1 MLMAPSKGNDDN
13 NSKNNKNKQ
22 TVINENNEKIEEC
35 INNIINASNNKED
48 LKNIN
53 EIYNIVYNSIFT
65 SISLNDFMA
74 LSIDNLISSL
84 QNYILTFQDNLNIES
99 MELIEKI
106 MFMCFFHFHLK
117 IINLGFS
124 ILKFLLEITD
134 YSYHEQLLT
143 NMIKIIQILNLKRN
157 IGKSNNSISSVI
169 ISNLSLSLY
178 FILNYEN
185 PNQNTKKIFY
195 DFILKNLNETNLIY
209 LLTISCSN
217 ENNFSKSLNTD
228 MIRDI
233 LDKFKT
239 ELNKNFNQLNNFI
252 SKNDNSLSSKS
263 ICQQTFDKIGCIC
276 KIIDSFIIKGHRTY
290 NVDKIIKNL
299 IPISRKILNLLITKI
314 DNENLVLSLETIS
327 NIINFT
333 NSIDSFDNE
342 YILKTLN
349 WNQKLLQNN
358 IEYLMN
364 TYQII
369 EILSILTIKSQGNNK
384 NKENICLVIIQI
396 IENILSMND
405 VIIDIYVPF
414 YLIKIKKCVD
424 NIQNSD
430 YIIDKNKFPK
440 AFNFFNEECNNLN
453 EIKYDK
459 ENFNYYI
466 REYIKSIKESNGEDK
481 NYDINFI
488 KNCILKFEEFKNS
501 IKQIYNL
508 NDSKDT
514 DNRIENFKKKLAS
527 NKLKNEEFE
536 TFFIETSIEMFK
548 ELFQ

>member
-13 NSKNNKNKQ
+13 NSKNNKNKGSY
-22 TVINENNEKIEEC
+22 INENKEKILEC
-35 INNIINASNNKED
+35 INNIINASNNKEE

-53 EIYNIVYNSIFT
+53 EIYNIIYNSLFT
-65 SISLNDFMA
+65 SISLNDFISFS
-74 LSIDNLISSL
+74 LDNLISSL
-84 QNYILTFQDNLNIES
+84 QNYIIIFQDNLNIEI

-124 ILKFLLEITD
+124 ILKFLLEITEF
-134 YSYHEQLLT
+134 SYHEEILT
-143 NMIKIIQILNLKRN
+143 NIIKIIQILNVKRN

-185 PNQNTKKIFY
+185 PNQNIKKIFS
-195 DFILKNLNETNLIY
+195 DFILKNINEINLIY
-209 LLTISCSN
+209 LLTISCSK
-217 ENNFSKSLNTD
+217 EYNFSQTLNTD
-228 MIRDI
+228 IIRDI
-233 LDKFKT
+233 LDKYKT
-239 ELNKNFNQLNNFI
+239 ELNKKFNQLNDFI
-252 SKNDNSLSSKS
+252 SKFDNSLSSKS
-263 ICQQTFDKIGCIC
+263 ICQQSFDKIGCIC
-276 KIIDSFIIKGHRTY
+276 KIIDSFTIRGHRTY
-290 NVDKIIKNL
+290 NIDKIIKNL

-364 TYQII
+364 AYEII
-369 EILSILTIKSQGNNK
+369 EILSIITIKSQGN
-384 NKENICLVIIQI
+384 
-396 IENILSMND
+396 
-405 VIIDIYVPF
+405 
-414 YLIKIKKCVD
+414 
-424 NIQNSD
+424 IQNGNF
-430 YIIDKNKFPK
+430 IIDKNKFPK
-440 AFNFFNEECNNLN
+440 AFNFFNDEYNLN
-453 EIKYDK
+453 EIKYDI

-466 REYIKSIKESNGEDK
+466 REYIKSIKESNGEEK
-481 NYDINFI
+481 NFDINFI
-488 KNCILKFEEFKNS
+488 QNCILKFEEFKNS
-501 IKQIYNL
+501 IKQIYSL

-514 DNRIENFKKKLAS
+514 DNRIENFKKKITS
-527 NKLKNEEFE
+527 NKIMNEEFE
-536 TFFIETSIEMFK
+536 SFFLETSIEMFK

>member
-1 MLMAPSKGNDDN
+1 MAPSKGNDDN

-53 EIYNIVYNSIFT
+53 EIYNIVY
-65 SISLNDFMA
+65 
-74 LSIDNLISSL
+74 
-84 QNYILTFQDNLNIES
+84 NYILTFQDNLNIES

>member
-1 MLMAPSKGNDDN
+1 MAPSKGNDDN

-134 YSYHEQLLT
+134 YTYHEQLLT

-342 YILKTLN
+342 YILKILN

-414 YLIKIKKCVD
+414 YLIKIKKCAD
-424 NIQNSD
+424 NIQNGNF
-430 YIIDKNKFPK
+430 IIDKNKFPK

-481 NYDINFI
+481 NFDINFI
-488 KNCILKFEEFKNS
+488 QNCILKFEEFKNS

>member
-1 MLMAPSKGNDDN
+1 
-13 NSKNNKNKQ
+13 
-22 TVINENNEKIEEC
+22 
-35 INNIINASNNKED
+35 
-48 LKNIN
+48 
-53 EIYNIVYNSIFT
+53 
-65 SISLNDFMA
+65 
-74 LSIDNLISSL
+74 
-84 QNYILTFQDNLNIES
+84 

-124 ILKFLLEITD
+124 ILKFLLEITEF
-134 YSYHEQLLT
+134 SYHEEILT
-143 NMIKIIQILNLKRN
+143 NIIKIIQILNVKRN

-185 PNQNTKKIFY
+185 PNQNIKKIFS
-195 DFILKNLNETNLIY
+195 DFILKNINEINLIY
-209 LLTISCSN
+209 LLTISCSK
-217 ENNFSKSLNTD
+217 EYNFSQTLNTD
-228 MIRDI
+228 IIRDI
-233 LDKFKT
+233 LDKYKT
-239 ELNKNFNQLNNFI
+239 ELNKKFNQLNDFI
-252 SKNDNSLSSKS
+252 SKFDNSLSSKS
-263 ICQQTFDKIGCIC
+263 ICQQSFDKIGCIC
-276 KIIDSFIIKGHRTY
+276 KIIDSFTIRGHRTY
-290 NVDKIIKNL
+290 NIDKIIKNL

-364 TYQII
+364 TYEII
-369 EILSILTIKSQGNNK
+369 EILSIITIKSQGNIQ
-384 NKENICLVIIQI
+384 NKENICLVILQI

-405 VIIDIYVPF
+405 VIIDISVTF
-414 YLIKIKKCVD
+414 YLIKIKKCAD
-424 NIQNSD
+424 NIQNGNF
-430 YIIDKNKFPK
+430 IIDKNKFPK
-440 AFNFFNEECNNLN
+440 AFNFFNDEYNLN
-453 EIKYDK
+453 EIKYDI

-466 REYIKSIKESNGEDK
+466 REYIKSIKESNGEEK
-481 NYDINFI
+481 NFDINFI
-488 KNCILKFEEFKNS
+488 QNCILKFEEFKNS
-501 IKQIYNL
+501 IKQIYSL

-514 DNRIENFKKKLAS
+514 DNRIEKFKKKLTS
-527 NKLKNEEFE
+527 NKLMSEEFE
-536 TFFIETSIEMFK
+536 TFFLETSIEMFK

>member
-1 MLMAPSKGNDDN
+1 MLMAPSKGNDNN
-13 NSKNNKNKQ
+13 NSKNNKNKESY
-22 TVINENNEKIEEC
+22 INENNEKIIEC
-35 INNIINASNNKED
+35 INNISNALNNKEE

-53 EIYNIVYNSIFT
+53 EIYNIVYNSLFT
-65 SISLNDFMA
+65 SISLNDFTE
-74 LSIDNLISSL
+74 LSFDNLISSL
-84 QNYILTFQDNLNIES
+84 QNYIITFQDNLNIEI
-99 MELIEKI
+99 MKLIEKI
-106 MFMCFFHFHLK
+106 MFLCFFHFHLK

-124 ILKFLLEITD
+124 ILKFLLEVTEF
-134 YSYHEQLLT
+134 SYHEELFA
-143 NMIKIIQILNLKRN
+143 NIIKIIQILNLKRN

-185 PNQNTKKIFY
+185 PNQNIKKIFY
-195 DFILKNLNETNLIY
+195 DFILKNINEINLIY
-209 LLTISCSN
+209 LLTLSCSK
-217 ENNFSKSLNTD
+217 ENNFSKTLNTD

-233 LDKFKT
+233 LDKYKT
-239 ELNKNFNQLNNFI
+239 ELNKIFNQLNDLI
-252 SKNDNSLSSKS
+252 SKFDNSLSSKS
-263 ICQQTFDKIGCIC
+263 ICQQSFDKIGCIC
-276 KIIDSFIIKGHRTY
+276 KIIDSFTIRGHRTY
-290 NVDKIIKNL
+290 NIDKIIKNL

-342 YILKTLN
+342 HILKTLN

-364 TYQII
+364 TYEII
-369 EILSILTIKSQGNNK
+369 EILSKITIKYQGSNQ

-405 VIIDIYVPF
+405 IIIDISVPF

-424 NIQNSD
+424 SIQNSNF
-430 YIIDKNKFPK
+430 IIDKNKFPK
-440 AFNFFNEECNNLN
+440 AFNFFNEECNLN
-453 EIKYDK
+453 EIKYDN
-459 ENFNYYI
+459 ENFNFYN

-481 NYDINFI
+481 NFDINFI
-488 KNCILKFEEFKNS
+488 QNCILKFEEFKNS
-501 IKQIYNL
+501 IKQIYSL
-508 NDSKDT
+508 SDSKDT
-514 DNRIENFKKKLAS
+514 DNRIEKFKKKLTS
-527 NKLKNEEFE
+527 NKLMSEEFE
-536 TFFIETSIEMFK
+536 TFFLETSIEMFK

>member
-1 MLMAPSKGNDDN
+1 MAPSKGNDDN

-276 KIIDSFIIKGHRTY
+276 KIIDSFITKGHRTY

>member
-13 NSKNNKNKQ
+13 NSKNNKNKGSY
-22 TVINENNEKIEEC
+22 INENKEKILEC
-35 INNIINASNNKED
+35 INNIINASNNKEE

-53 EIYNIVYNSIFT
+53 EIYNIIYNSLFT
-65 SISLNDFMA
+65 SISLNDFISFS
-74 LSIDNLISSL
+74 LDNLISSL
-84 QNYILTFQDNLNIES
+84 QNYIIIFQDNLNIEI

-124 ILKFLLEITD
+124 ILKFLLEITEF
-134 YSYHEQLLT
+134 SYHEEILT
-143 NMIKIIQILNLKRN
+143 NIIKIIQILNVKRN

-185 PNQNTKKIFY
+185 PNQNIKKIFS
-195 DFILKNLNETNLIY
+195 DFILKNINEINLIY
-209 LLTISCSN
+209 LLTISCSK
-217 ENNFSKSLNTD
+217 EYNFSQTLNTD
-228 MIRDI
+228 IIRDI
-233 LDKFKT
+233 LDKYKT
-239 ELNKNFNQLNNFI
+239 ELNKKFNQLNDFI
-252 SKNDNSLSSKS
+252 SKFDNSLSSKS
-263 ICQQTFDKIGCIC
+263 ICQQSFDKIGCIC
-276 KIIDSFIIKGHRTY
+276 KIIDSFTIRGHRTY
-290 NVDKIIKNL
+290 NIDKIIKNL

-364 TYQII
+364 TYEII
-369 EILSILTIKSQGNNK
+369 EILSIITIKSQGNIQ
-384 NKENICLVIIQI
+384 NKENICLVILQI

-405 VIIDIYVPF
+405 VIIDISVTF
-414 YLIKIKKCVD
+414 YLIKIKKCAD
-424 NIQNSD
+424 NIQNGNF
-430 YIIDKNKFPK
+430 IIDKNKFPK
-440 AFNFFNEECNNLN
+440 AFNFFNDEYNLN
-453 EIKYDK
+453 EIKYDI

-466 REYIKSIKESNGEDK
+466 REYIKSIKESNGEEK
-481 NYDINFI
+481 NFDINFI
-488 KNCILKFEEFKNS
+488 QNCILKFEEFKNS
-501 IKQIYNL
+501 IKQIYSL

-514 DNRIENFKKKLAS
+514 DNRIENKKKKITS
-527 NKLKNEEFE
+527 NKIMNEEFE
-536 TFFIETSIEMFK
+536 SFFLETSIEMFK

>member
-84 QNYILTFQDNLNIES
+84 QNYILTFQDNLNIDS

-405 VIIDIYVPF
+405 VIFDIYVPF

-440 AFNFFNEECNNLN
+440 AFNFFNDECNLN
-453 EIKYDK
+453 EIKYDI

>member
-1 MLMAPSKGNDDN
+1 MAPSKGNDDN

-440 AFNFFNEECNNLN
+440 AFNFFNDECNLN
-453 EIKYDK
+453 EIKYDI

>member
-1 MLMAPSKGNDDN
+1 MN
-13 NSKNNKNKQ
+13 
-22 TVINENNEKIEEC
+22 KIEEC

-74 LSIDNLISSL
+74 LSIDDLISSL

-349 WNQKLLQNN
+349 WNQKLLQN
-358 IEYLMN
+358 
-364 TYQII
+364 
-369 EILSILTIKSQGNNK
+369 
-384 NKENICLVIIQI
+384 I